1 MLTRCRAIRLIE
13 GCPRLNIR
21 GISLPLSGLMGRINN
36 AAHSCW
42 TPAGYRCSPRLLQLR
57 MARQHSSV
65 DADGKSMCFPRC

>member
-36 AAHSCW
+36 AAHSCQDACGIPMFP
-42 TPAGYRCSPRLLQLR
+42 PAAPTSDGAPALL
-57 MARQHSSV
+57 
-65 DADGKSMCFPRC
+65 GGC